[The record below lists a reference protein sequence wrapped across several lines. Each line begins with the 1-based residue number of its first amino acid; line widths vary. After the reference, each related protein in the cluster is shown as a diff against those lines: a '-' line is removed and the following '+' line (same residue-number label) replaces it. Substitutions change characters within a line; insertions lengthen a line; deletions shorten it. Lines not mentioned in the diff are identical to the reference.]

1 MHCPYAHHKNKIE
14 VVCIPEDLILGFI
27 EQLAI
32 TLVHIYTIIILIRG
46 RQAAL
51 KGQIVYFSADTN
63 SIVNDLLPFPKCYEF
78 LAVVQEKSHKNN
90 EFGTT
95 VTYSFRPIQVLKAL
109 IYLKQH
115 NHLYFNKTLMTI
127 EQIED
132 MFQCRRETIIPIRI
146 IHSYAYNNSTV
157 ITPVINSSEILCG
170 PKRVMTCAE
179 NATWEI
185 EPYLEEKCYPWLY
198 PNGKHGEADP
208 ERPIS
213 IDLRECYKQRLK
225 SCGNRWQKDPTWIF
239 RARNILQRQDLCK
252 SVNYHAKRKDVDGK
266 MCYLIYAGKYRLLII
281 KIIYLLHNEINAVY
295 LNMLDKGMVI
305 RGSAAFWAKAR
316 RHLRSMYATLGKPFI
331 FLSDNLQDDVEFLT
345 NIDSDKF
352 GSPCNPNWEAID
364 SLSDDEY
371 LMIVNENA
379 ALVARMCKRRIAGF
393 GEYINNKTYPF
404 LIDYVVCY
412 YFLKVEFKRDGL
424 PHLHVLLWV
433 ENPPSIES
441 SEGRQIIL
449 EFVDKFLI
457 AELPDRDKEL
467 HLYKLVRKYR
477 WHKHTF
483 TCSKNKA
490 AFRIRRG
497 KSSLTSEEKLEVQ
510 QTPHSTN
517 NMNRINEDEIYE
529 KVDADHNP
537 DVIQTKVEKRE
548 FFERARCRFGKPEP
562 LAAETHFRMHNEA
575 KILTRGDRHIIMKR
589 TTQESRRIIPYNLNL
604 LKTFKCNHDIQIA
617 TDSWAAAE
625 YLFSY
630 ISKEAHMEKD
640 LVQKLA
646 GCACTTLEEARKV
659 LLKAGN
665 AVLSHRQI
673 GKIEAAWVFLYTDV
687 RWLQFIGR
695 AKIGRYEN
703 WSIRKL
709 TDTIIGVETYN
720 NIVSLF
726 LSKIETD
733 TLQ

>member
-1 MHCPYAHHKNKIE
+1 
-14 VVCIPEDLILGFI
+14 
-27 EQLAI
+27 
-32 TLVHIYTIIILIRG
+32 
-46 RQAAL
+46 
-51 KGQIVYFSADTN
+51 
-63 SIVNDLLPFPKCYEF
+63 
-78 LAVVQEKSHKNN
+78 
-90 EFGTT
+90 
-95 VTYSFRPIQVLKAL
+95 
-109 IYLKQH
+109 
-115 NHLYFNKTLMTI
+115 
-127 EQIED
+127 
-132 MFQCRRETIIPIRI
+132 
-146 IHSYAYNNSTV
+146 
-157 ITPVINSSEILCG
+157 
-170 PKRVMTCAE
+170 MTCAE

-316 RHLRSMYATLGKPFI
+316 RHPRSMYATLGKPFI

-352 GSPCNPNWEAID
+352 GSPSNPNWEAND

-467 HLYKLVRKYR
+467 HLYKPVRKYR

-625 YLFSY
+625 YLFS
-630 ISKEAHMEKD
+630 
-640 LVQKLA
+640 
-646 GCACTTLEEARKV
+646 
-659 LLKAGN
+659 
-665 AVLSHRQI
+665 
-673 GKIEAAWVFLYTDV
+673 
-687 RWLQFIGR
+687 
-695 AKIGRYEN
+695 
-703 WSIRKL
+703 
-709 TDTIIGVETYN
+709 
-720 NIVSLF
+720 
-726 LSKIETD
+726 
-733 TLQ
+733 